1 MLGALMQKRAPEKIM
16 ASPFKLNNNLKNRY
30 FTYVSVG
37 PMVMYRRSKKL
48 QSGLEE

>member
-37 PMVMYRRSKKL
+37 PMVMYGIGDLKNCS
-48 QSGLEE
+48 QV